1 MNEEN
6 ISINNE
12 KIANDDN
19 NFEKELNNEEKKNMI
34 VNASFSRVLFDK
46 SMNDKVSII
55 SNLINQ
61 KNDIKSSF
69 FSTNTNNFNNDLSKS
84 PKKKKDDDLM
94 NEFKK
99 LKMILNAKENEFNN
113 LKEQYMKKKKKLYQ
127 QNINFKKNQNK
138 LDIVRRNNTNLKLMI
153 CKTMS
158 K

>member
-61 KNDIKSSF
+61 KNDIKSF
-69 FSTNTNNFNNDLSKS
+69 FSTNTNNLNNELSKS

-127 QNINFKKNQNK
+127 QNINFKKIQNK

>member
-12 KIANDDN
+12 KIINDDN
-19 NFEKELNNEEKKNMI
+19 GVEKELNNEEKKNMI
-34 VNASFSRVLFDK
+34 VNASFSRVLIDK
-46 SMNDKVSII
+46 SLNDKVSII

-61 KNDIKSSF
+61 KNDIKSF
-69 FSTNTNNFNNDLSKS
+69 FSNNTNNFNNDLSKT
-84 PKKKKDDDLM
+84 PKKKKDDDLL

>member
-61 KNDIKSSF
+61 KNDIKSF
-69 FSTNTNNFNNDLSKS
+69 FSNNTNNFNNDLSKS

>member
-12 KIANDDN
+12 KIINDDN
-19 NFEKELNNEEKKNMI
+19 NIEKELNNEEKKNMI
-34 VNASFSRVLFDK
+34 VNASFSRVLIDK
-46 SMNDKVSII
+46 SLNDKVSII

-61 KNDIKSSF
+61 KNDIKSF
-69 FSTNTNNFNNDLSKS
+69 FSNNTNNFNNDLSKT
-84 PKKKKDDDLM
+84 PKKKKDDDLL

-138 LDIVRRNNTNLKLMI
+138 LDIVRRNNTHLKLMI

>member
-61 KNDIKSSF
+61 KNDIKSF
-69 FSTNTNNFNNDLSKS
+69 FSTNTNNLNNELSKS

>member
-61 KNDIKSSF
+61 KNDIKSF

-84 PKKKKDDDLM
+84 PKKKK
-94 NEFKK
+94 
-99 LKMILNAKENEFNN
+99 
-113 LKEQYMKKKKKLYQ
+113 
-127 QNINFKKNQNK
+127 
-138 LDIVRRNNTNLKLMI
+138 R
-153 CKTMS
+153 
-158 K
+158 

>member
-61 KNDIKSSF
+61 KNDIKSF

>member
-61 KNDIKSSF
+61 KNDIKSF
-69 FSTNTNNFNNDLSKS
+69 FSNNTNNFNNDLSKT
-84 PKKKKDDDLM
+84 PKKKKDDDLL

>member
-61 KNDIKSSF
+61 KNVIKSF

>member
-12 KIANDDN
+12 KIINEEN
-19 NFEKELNNEEKKNMI
+19 NIEKELNNEEKKNMI

-46 SMNDKVSII
+46 SINDKVSII

-61 KNDIKSSF
+61 KNDIKSF
-69 FSTNTNNFNNDLSKS
+69 FSTNTNNLNNELSKS

-138 LDIVRRNNTNLKLMI
+138 LDIVRRNNTHLKLMI

>member
-12 KIANDDN
+12 KIINDDN
-19 NFEKELNNEEKKNMI
+19 NIEKELNNEEKKNMI

-46 SMNDKVSII
+46 SINDKVSII

-61 KNDIKSSF
+61 KNDIKSF
-69 FSTNTNNFNNDLSKS
+69 FSTNTNNFNNDLSKT
-84 PKKKKDDDLM
+84 PKKKKDDDLL

-138 LDIVRRNNTNLKLMI
+138 LDIVRRNNTHLKLMI

>member
-12 KIANDDN
+12 KIINDDN
-19 NFEKELNNEEKKNMI
+19 GVEKELNNEEKKNMI
-34 VNASFSRVLFDK
+34 VNASFSRVLIDK
-46 SMNDKVSII
+46 SLNDKVSII

-61 KNDIKSSF
+61 KNDIKSF
-69 FSTNTNNFNNDLSKS
+69 FSNNTNNFNNDLSKT
-84 PKKKKDDDLM
+84 PKKKKDDDLL

-138 LDIVRRNNTNLKLMI
+138 LDIVRRNNTHLKLMI

>member
-61 KNDIKSSF
+61 KNDIKSF
-69 FSTNTNNFNNDLSKS
+69 FSTNTNNLNNELSKS

-113 LKEQYMKKKKKLYQ
+113 LKEQYMKKKKKIISTKYK
-127 QNINFKKNQNK
+127 F
-138 LDIVRRNNTNLKLMI
+138 
-153 CKTMS
+153 
-158 K
+158 

>member
-1 MNEEN
+1 
-6 ISINNE
+6 
-12 KIANDDN
+12 
-19 NFEKELNNEEKKNMI
+19 MI
-34 VNASFSRVLFDK
+34 VNASFSRVLIDK
-46 SMNDKVSII
+46 SLNDKVSII

-61 KNDIKSSF
+61 KNDIKSF
-69 FSTNTNNFNNDLSKS
+69 FSNNTNNFNNDLSKT
-84 PKKKKDDDLM
+84 PKKKKDDDLL

>member
-1 MNEEN
+1 
-6 ISINNE
+6 
-12 KIANDDN
+12 
-19 NFEKELNNEEKKNMI
+19 
-34 VNASFSRVLFDK
+34 
-46 SMNDKVSII
+46 
-55 SNLINQ
+55 
-61 KNDIKSSF
+61 
-69 FSTNTNNFNNDLSKS
+69 
-84 PKKKKDDDLM
+84 M

>member
-12 KIANDDN
+12 KIANDEN
-19 NFEKELNNEEKKNMI
+19 NIEKELNNEEKKNMI

-61 KNDIKSSF
+61 KNDIKLF

>member
-1 MNEEN
+1 MN
-6 ISINNE
+6 
-12 KIANDDN
+12 
-19 NFEKELNNEEKKNMI
+19 FQ
-34 VNASFSRVLFDK
+34 
-46 SMNDKVSII
+46 
-55 SNLINQ
+55 NLRR
-61 KNDIKSSF
+61 
-69 FSTNTNNFNNDLSKS
+69 
-84 PKKKKDDDLM
+84 KKKDDDLM

>member
-12 KIANDDN
+12 KIINDDN
-19 NFEKELNNEEKKNMI
+19 NIEKELNNEEKKNMI

-61 KNDIKSSF
+61 KNDIKSF
-69 FSTNTNNFNNDLSKS
+69 FSTNTNNLNNELSKS

-127 QNINFKKNQNK
+127 KINQ
-138 LDIVRRNNTNLKLMI
+138 LKV
-153 CKTMS
+153 
-158 K
+158 

>member
-12 KIANDDN
+12 KIANDEN
-19 NFEKELNNEEKKNMI
+19 NIEKELNNEEKKNMI

-61 KNDIKSSF
+61 KNDIKSF

>member
-12 KIANDDN
+12 KIINDDN
-19 NFEKELNNEEKKNMI
+19 NIEKELNNEEKKNMI
-34 VNASFSRVLFDK
+34 VNASFSRVLIDK
-46 SMNDKVSII
+46 SLNDKVSII

-61 KNDIKSSF
+61 KNDIKSF
-69 FSTNTNNFNNDLSKS
+69 FSKNTNNLNNELSKS

-138 LDIVRRNNTNLKLMI
+138 LDIVRRNNTHLKLMI

>member
-12 KIANDDN
+12 KIINDDN
-19 NFEKELNNEEKKNMI
+19 NIEKELNNEEKKNMI
-34 VNASFSRVLFDK
+34 VNASFSRVLIDK
-46 SMNDKVSII
+46 SLNDKVSII

-61 KNDIKSSF
+61 KNDIKSF
-69 FSTNTNNFNNDLSKS
+69 FSNNTNNFNNDLSKT
-84 PKKKKDDDLM
+84 PKKKKDDDLL

>member
-19 NFEKELNNEEKKNMI
+19 YFEKELNNEEKKNMI

-61 KNDIKSSF
+61 KNDIKSF

>member
-12 KIANDDN
+12 KIANDEN
-19 NFEKELNNEEKKNMI
+19 NIEKELNNEEKKNMI

-61 KNDIKSSF
+61 KNDIKSF
-69 FSTNTNNFNNDLSKS
+69 FSTNTNNLNNELSKS

-127 QNINFKKNQNK
+127 QNINFKKNQ
-138 LDIVRRNNTNLKLMI
+138 
-153 CKTMS
+153 TMS

>member
-6 ISINNE
+6 IRINNE
-12 KIANDDN
+12 KIANDEN
-19 NFEKELNNEEKKNMI
+19 NIEKELNNEEKKNMI

-61 KNDIKSSF
+61 KNDIKSF
-69 FSTNTNNFNNDLSKS
+69 FSTNTNNLNNELSKS

>member
-55 SNLINQ
+55 LNLINQ
-61 KNDIKSSF
+61 KNDIKSF

-99 LKMILNAKENEFNN
+99 LKMILNLKENEFNN
-113 LKEQYMKKKKKLYQ
+113 LKEQYMKKKKKL
-127 QNINFKKNQNK
+127 
-138 LDIVRRNNTNLKLMI
+138 
-153 CKTMS
+153 
-158 K
+158 

>member
-12 KIANDDN
+12 KIINDDN
-19 NFEKELNNEEKKNMI
+19 NIEKELNNEEKKNMI

-46 SMNDKVSII
+46 SLNDKVSII

-61 KNDIKSSF
+61 KNDLKSF
-69 FSTNTNNFNNDLSKS
+69 FSNNTNNFNNDLSKT
-84 PKKKKDDDLM
+84 PKKKKDDDLL

-138 LDIVRRNNTNLKLMI
+138 LDIVRRNNTHLKLMI

>member
-1 MNEEN
+1 
-6 ISINNE
+6 
-12 KIANDDN
+12 
-19 NFEKELNNEEKKNMI
+19 MI

-61 KNDIKSSF
+61 KNDIKSF
-69 FSTNTNNFNNDLSKS
+69 FSTNTNNLNNELSKS

>member
-1 MNEEN
+1 
-6 ISINNE
+6 
-12 KIANDDN
+12 
-19 NFEKELNNEEKKNMI
+19 MI

-61 KNDIKSSF
+61 KNDIKSF

>member
-61 KNDIKSSF
+61 KNDIKSF
-69 FSTNTNNFNNDLSKS
+69 FSTNTNNLNNELSKS
-84 PKKKKDDDLM
+84 PKKKK
-94 NEFKK
+94 
-99 LKMILNAKENEFNN
+99 
-113 LKEQYMKKKKKLYQ
+113 
-127 QNINFKKNQNK
+127 
-138 LDIVRRNNTNLKLMI
+138 R
-153 CKTMS
+153 
-158 K
+158 

>member
-12 KIANDDN
+12 KIANDEN
-19 NFEKELNNEEKKNMI
+19 NIEKELNNEEKKNMI

-61 KNDIKSSF
+61 KNDIKSF
-69 FSTNTNNFNNDLSKS
+69 FSNNTNNFNNDLSKT
-84 PKKKKDDDLM
+84 PKKKKDDDLL

>member
-1 MNEEN
+1 MN
-6 ISINNE
+6 
-12 KIANDDN
+12 
-19 NFEKELNNEEKKNMI
+19 FQ
-34 VNASFSRVLFDK
+34 
-46 SMNDKVSII
+46 
-55 SNLINQ
+55 NLRR
-61 KNDIKSSF
+61 
-69 FSTNTNNFNNDLSKS
+69 
-84 PKKKKDDDLM
+84 KKKDDDLM

-138 LDIVRRNNTNLKLMI
+138 LKIVRRNNTNLKLMI

>member
-12 KIANDDN
+12 KIANDEN
-19 NFEKELNNEEKKNMI
+19 NIEKELNNEEKKNMI

-61 KNDIKSSF
+61 KNDIKSF
-69 FSTNTNNFNNDLSKS
+69 FSTNTNNLNNELSKS